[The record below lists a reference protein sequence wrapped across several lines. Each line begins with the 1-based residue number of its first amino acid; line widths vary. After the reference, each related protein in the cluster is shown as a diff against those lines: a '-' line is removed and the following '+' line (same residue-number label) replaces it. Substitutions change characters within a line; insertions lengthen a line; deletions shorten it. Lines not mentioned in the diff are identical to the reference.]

1 MKIFTLILVTA
12 LLLVIPPAQ
21 SLSAQAPTG
30 EIVFVSKRDGGFND
44 GGEQIITGDIY
55 VMQADGTNVRKLTD
69 TPVDPGFYDPDYAD
83 QDWFDDRSPAWSP
96 DGTRIAFGREGDYG
110 DIYVIF
116 ANGSGFTRVT
126 LPLEEDYYE
135 NPTWSPDGRT
145 VAFEDIWQEGS
156 TIAVTT
162 PYNLYFP
169 EGIAAGG
176 EPDWSPD
183 GRQIVYYC
191 NDMYDRCSDT
201 DESSFLDIYVANRD
215 GSNVVNLT
223 NSRAEDHE
231 PAWSPD
237 GTKLAYASKHSGNYD
252 IYVMNADGSGLQ
264 RLMNNGAD
272 DREPTW
278 SPDGTQIAFTR
289 IMPNGNGDIF
299 VMNANGGNQT
309 NITNNPAADYQPDW
323 KPATQM
329 NVHPVLLV
337 SSTSGGQVDGIRF
350 KDEDLLAYDLT
361 SHTWQIY
368 FDGSDVGLGPNDVN
382 ALGVAWNGDLLLSLT
397 APQSI
402 QGLAVDDAD
411 IVGFIPTALGTTTAG
426 SFVEYFTGANWDLT
440 TDGEDIDAIG
450 FTTELVLSTL
460 GNFDVASWTSDRLTG
475 KDEDL
480 LLRSSWYVYDEYAFK
495 PYFDG
500 SAVGLSQPSE
510 DISDIW
516 FNGRD
521 LYLSTN
527 GPFAVP
533 DVSGDG
539 ADIFVCHQAWNAER
553 TVTCTFTPFWDGSAH
568 GFGGEVID
576 AFDIIYTTGL
586 PVTAAAVDEP
596 AADEVDDTVGD
607 DVANDAGEAV
617 NGEENIYQNFLPLIS
632 QQ

>member
-21 SLSAQAPTG
+21 SISAQAPTG
-30 EIVFVSKRDGGFND
+30 EIVFVSKRDGGFNA

-69 TPVDPGFYDPDYAD
+69 TPIDPGIYDPDD
-83 QDWFDDRSPAWSP
+83 DNQDWFEDSSPAWSP
-96 DGTRIAFGREGDYG
+96 DGTRIAFGREEYDS

-116 ANGSGFTRVT
+116 ANGSGFTRIVNVY
-126 LPLEEDYYE
+126 PEDHYYY
-135 NPTWSPDGRT
+135 NPAWSPDGHT
-145 VAFEDIWQEGS
+145 VAFEDIYDESVIGTKTLYSFYPAEW
-156 TIAVTT
+156 IA
-162 PYNLYFP
+162 F
-169 EGIAAGG
+169 GG
-176 EPDWSPD
+176 KPDWSPD
-183 GRQIVYYC
+183 GRQIAYEC
-191 NDMYDRCSDT
+191 DSWSCDDSIDGGS
-201 DESSFLDIYVANRD
+201 EIYVMNRD

-223 NSRAEDHE
+223 NSRADDHE

-237 GTKLAYASKHSGNYD
+237 GTKIAFAGKRGGNYD

-278 SPDGTQIAFTR
+278 SPDGTQLAFTR

-309 NITNNPAADYQPDW
+309 NITNDPAADYQPDW
-323 KPATQM
+323 KPATQT
-329 NVHPVLLV
+329 NIRPVLLV
-337 SSTSGGQVDGIRF
+337 SSTTGGQVDGIRF

-361 SHTWQIY
+361 THTWQLY
-368 FDGSDVGLGPNDVN
+368 FDGSDVGLGSNDVN

-411 IVGFIPTALGTTTAG
+411 IVGFIPTTLGTTTAG
-426 SFVEYFTGANWDLT
+426 SFVEYFTGARWDLT

-460 GNFDVASWTSDRLTG
+460 GNFNVWDFWTHNELTG

-480 LLRSSWYVYDEYAFK
+480 LIRSPWYVYDEHMFK
-495 PYFDG
+495 RYFDG
-500 SAVGLSQPSE
+500 STAGLTQPSE
-510 DISDIW
+510 DISDLW

-521 LYLSTN
+521 LYLSTS
-527 GPFAVP
+527 GPFAVSG
-533 DVSGDG
+533 VSGDG
-539 ADIFVCHQAWNAER
+539 ADIFVCHQNWTSEEG
-553 TVTCTFTPFWDGSAH
+553 TTCTFSPFWDGSAH
-568 GFGGEVID
+568 GFGSEVID

-586 PVTAAAVDEP
+586 GVTAAGVDAPE
-596 AADEVDDTVGD
+596 ADEVDDSVDD
-607 DVANDAGEAV
+607 DVIEDDEDQATDGEGKV
-617 NGEENIYQNFLPLIS
+617 YQNFLPLIS